1 MKNEPKRKKQKSSS
15 IYSNSV
21 VGKNR
26 AFVLWG
32 WVQISRQREDWF
44 VGKIPL

>member
-1 MKNEPKRKKQKSSS
+1 MKNEPKRKNQKSVS
-15 IYSNSV
+15 IYPNSV

-32 WVQISRQREDWF
+32 WVQISRQREDSV